1 MAPLPTPQ
9 PTTDIL
15 DSVKISDTTPSSS
28 IAYDSTLINPHIEF
42 RSGYTGVLAI
52 FASGIRAYMKVPIR
66 NIAAAQTPHSQGQ
79 NQAPRGRPSRA
90 TKERKILTEEELTI
104 YSVIEFTEKMTGAYK
119 DSRYTTPKNGKPI
132 DNEPSTKKLENEINY
147 SKENPKIIKS
157 DSNILSNV
165 LPQEKSVIFDPPS
178 KNSNLIESNQNN
190 SEYSECLICFE
201 TINVGDNIRLIPCL
215 HRFHKECLDN
225 WLTSRSGSCPNCRYD
240 LRPLGEASIENSP
253 GIEISTLYNNVR
265 SSSNPNRYP
274 VIQYQ
279 NFLNF

>member
-9 PTTDIL
+9 LTTDIL
-15 DSVKISDTTPSSS
+15 DSVNSSDITPSSS
-28 IAYDSTLINPHIEF
+28 ITYDSTLINPHIKF
-42 RSGYTGVLAI
+42 RFGYTGVIAI
-52 FASGIRAYMKVPIR
+52 FASGIRAYVKVCMR
-66 NIAAAQTPHSQGQ
+66 NTAADQPPHTQGQ
-79 NQAPRGRPSRA
+79 NQALSR
-90 TKERKILTEEELTI
+90 TPNSSPKERKVLTEEELTI
-104 YSVIEFTEKMTGAYK
+104 YSVIEYTEKMTGAYK

-165 LPQEKSVIFDPPS
+165 LQQEKSIIFDPSS

-279 NFLNF
+279 NILNF